1 MTDQEPSERKSIIT
15 RLIEFSAGNRLLV
28 IGLVAAAVGYAVY
41 AMKNIRLDAIP
52 DLSDT
57 QVIVYTKW
65 DRSPDILEDQVTYPI
80 ITALLGA
87 PKVKAIRGFSDFGF
101 SYVYVIFQDGTD
113 IYWARSRVLEYLQKL
128 SGNLPSGVTPQLG
141 PDATGVGWVF
151 QYALVDSS
159 GKHSLADLRSYQDWN
174 LRYALQSVPGVAEVA
189 GIGGFQRQY
198 QVTIDP
204 AQLQSYGLSVVE
216 VADAIRKSNNEV
228 GGRLIEWS
236 GREYMVRGR
245 GYVKDTA
252 ALGDVVVKTGK
263 SGTPVLLG
271 DVATIQT
278 GPQMRRGVSDLNGN
292 GDTVGGVVVMRH
304 GENALNVIK
313 RVKAKLEEMKQSM
326 PEGVEAVIT
335 YDRSDLIQ
343 KAINNLRE
351 ELLVEMLIVSLVI
364 LLFLWHLPSALVP
377 IITIPVSVI
386 LCFIPMYVL
395 GLSSNI
401 MSLAGIAISIG
412 VLVDGAIVEVENAYK
427 KLEQWQEGGRKG
439 DFHKVRL
446 QALLE
451 VGPSVFFS
459 LLVIAVAFLPVF
471 TLVDQEGRLF
481 KPLAYTK
488 TLAIGLAA
496 LLAVTLDPAVR
507 MLFVR
512 MDPFSFRPRWLAGLF
527 TSLCV
532 GTYHKEEKHPIS
544 RVLFW
549 LYEKPCR
556 LVLRWPKTVIFLAL
570 ALVASTVPIYLKL
583 GSEFMPPL
591 NEGTILYM
599 PTTLPGISVTEAQ
612 RLMET
617 QDRIIRS
624 FPEVVSVFGKAGRID
639 SSTDPA
645 PFSMMET
652 TIVLKPSDEWRAKP
666 RVFSAWPK
674 PLRAVL
680 GHLWPEHISWEELTD
695 EMDKTLQ
702 IPGNVNAWTM
712 PIKGRI
718 DMLTTGVRTPIGIK
732 IFGANLD
739 EIQRI
744 GEQIETTLRAVPG
757 TRSVFA
763 ERASGGYFVDITPDR
778 KALARYGLTVDDLQG
793 VITTAIGGENITATV
808 EGRERYSINL
818 RYPRDL
824 RANLDQLQRVLVTA
838 RNVGGGSDVMQI
850 PMSELAEI
858 SLVNGPAMIRDEN
871 GMLAGYVYVDISG
884 RDIGGYVAEAKQAVD
899 KQVKRPTGYTLTW
912 SGQYE
917 NMMRVRERLKV
928 VIPVTILLIFLLLYM
943 NTQSA
948 FKALVVML
956 AVPFSVVGAVWLMY
970 LLGYNISIAA
980 WVGMI
985 ALMGLDAETGVFM
998 LLFLDLSYAEA
1009 KAKGLLRNLADL
1021 KEAIIHGAVK
1031 RVRPKMMTVAAAS
1044 MGLMPIMWSAGTG
1057 ADLMKRVAA
1066 PMVGG
1071 LFTSFLMELLVYPA
1085 IFLLWRSRQLKS
1097 EPIPVMS
1104 DGAEQKDEPLA
1115 DAPSPT
1121 EEPAGAS
1128 A

>member
-1 MTDQEPSERKSIIT
+1 MTPSPPSDKKTLIHRV
-15 RLIEFSAGNRLLV
+15 IEFSAHNRFLV
-28 IGLVAAAVGYAVY
+28 IALVGAAVAYALY

-65 DRSPDILEDQVTYPI
+65 DRSPDIVEDQVTYPI

-87 PKVKAIRGFSDFGF
+87 PNVKAIRGFSDFGF

-113 IYWARSRVLEYLQKL
+113 IYWARSRVLEYLQKIY
-128 SGNLPSGVTPQLG
+128 GNLPPNVTPQLG

-151 QYALVDSS
+151 QYALVDKS
-159 GKHSLADLRSYQDWN
+159 GKHNLAELRTYQDWY
-174 LRYALQSVPGVAEVA
+174 LRYAIQSVPGVAEVA
-189 GIGGFQRQY
+189 GIGGFQKQY

-204 AQLQSYGLSVVE
+204 NRLQNFGLSVMQLVE
-216 VADAIRKSNNEV
+216 AIRKSNNEV
-228 GGRLIEWS
+228 GGRLIEWT

-245 GYVKDTA
+245 GYVKDTE
-252 ALGDVVVKTGK
+252 ALGDVVVKTNK
-263 SGTPVLLG
+263 KGTPVTLG
-271 DVATIQT
+271 DVATIEI
-278 GPQMRRGVSDLNGN
+278 GPQMRRGIADLDGK
-292 GDTVGGVVVMRH
+292 GDTVGATVIMRQ
-304 GENALNVIK
+304 GENALNVIG
-313 RVKAKLEEMKQSM
+313 RVKAKLEEMKPSL
-326 PEGVEAVIT
+326 PEGVEIVTT
-335 YDRSDLIQ
+335 YDRSELIE
-343 KAINNLRE
+343 KSIGNLKE
-351 ELLVEMLIVSLVI
+351 ELLVEMIIVSLVI
-364 LLFLWHLPSALVP
+364 MLFLFHLPSASVP
-377 IITIPVSVI
+377 IVTIPISVA
-386 LCFIPMYVL
+386 LAFIPMYL
-395 GLSSNI
+395 MGISSNI

-427 KLEQWQEGGRKG
+427 KLEIWQEKGRVG
-439 DFHKVRL
+439 NYHEV
-446 QALLE
+446 LLE
-451 VGPSVFFS
+451 AIKEVAPSVFFS

-488 TLAIGLAA
+488 TLVIGLAA
-496 LLAVTLDPAVR
+496 FLAVTLDPAVR

-512 MDPFSFRPRWLAGLF
+512 MEPFKFRFRPLSRLMTAVF
-527 TSLCV
+527 V
-532 GTYHKEEKHPIS
+532 GKYYPEEKHPVS

-556 LVLRWPKTVIFLAL
+556 WVLRHPKTVIGLAVL
-570 ALVASTVPIYLKL
+570 IVGTTVPIYLKL

-599 PTTLPGISVTEAQ
+599 PTTLPGLSVTEAQ

-617 QDRIIRS
+617 QDRILKS
-624 FPEVVSVFGKAGRID
+624 FPEVVSVWGKAGRVD

-652 TIVLKPSDEWRAKP
+652 TVALKPMEQWRAKP
-666 RVFSAWPK
+666 RFFSNWPK
-674 PLRAVL
+674 PFRYVL
-680 GHLWPEHISWEELTD
+680 SHIWSEHISWEELTD
-695 EMDKTLQ
+695 EMNQALQ
-702 IPGNVNAWTM
+702 IPGSVNAWTM

-732 IFGANLD
+732 IFGASLD

-757 TRSVFA
+757 TRSIFA
-763 ERASGGYFVDITPDR
+763 ERASGGYFVDFTPNR
-778 KALARYGLTVDDLQG
+778 KALARYGLTLDDLQS
-793 VITTAIGGENITATV
+793 VIMAAIGGETISTTV

-824 RANLDQLQRVLVTA
+824 REDLDQLERVLVTTDMG
-838 RNVGGGSDVMQI
+838 VQV
-850 PMSELAEI
+850 PMSEVADI
-858 SLVNGPAMIRDEN
+858 TLVNGPSMIRDEN
-871 GMLAGYVYVDISG
+871 GMLAGYVYVDIAG
-884 RDIGGYVAEAKQAVD
+884 RDIGGYVEDAKQAVA
-899 KQVKRPTGYTLTW
+899 KQVKLPTGYSLSW

-928 VIPVTILLIFLLLYM
+928 VIPVTVLLIYLLLYM
-943 NTQSA
+943 NTKSA

-970 LLGYNISIAA
+970 LLDYNISIAA

-998 LLFLDLSYAEA
+998 LLFLDLSYDEA
-1009 KAKGLLRNLADL
+1009 KKEGRLKSRTDL
-1021 KEAIIHGAVK
+1021 HEAIIHGAVK
-1031 RVRPKMMTVAAAS
+1031 RIRPKMMTVAAAS

-1085 IFLLWRSRQLKS
+1085 IYYLWKWHK
-1097 EPIPVMS
+1097 EV
-1104 DGAEQKDEPLA
+1104 K
-1115 DAPSPT
+1115 PSLPP
-1121 EEPAGAS
+1121 ESVEVHAS
-1128 A
+1128 